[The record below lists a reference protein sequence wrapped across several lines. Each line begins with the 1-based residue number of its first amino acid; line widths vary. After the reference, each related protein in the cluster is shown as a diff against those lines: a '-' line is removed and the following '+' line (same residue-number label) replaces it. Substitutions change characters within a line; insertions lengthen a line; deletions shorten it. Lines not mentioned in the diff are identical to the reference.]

1 MIFTISARYKPQE
14 IPILEFLRTNFNS
27 IELNRIDSVFGFL
40 ERSTL
45 YGGRIFEQP
54 DLTDKDVDA
63 LYSVKI
69 GVRIPL
75 TNIYIERDEYLES
88 LPLLEKYHKKNN
100 AVIVTNNDLAKWI
113 RKDFPRYRIE
123 ASVIKN
129 INTHQQIRDLMDLYD
144 TIVLPM
150 SLNQDHDFLRKVK
163 NKKRVTLFGNAG
175 CALTCPS
182 KICYPS
188 ISKINKFQGG
198 EFKCSQSLKYR
209 KTHGMIDFDL
219 VKLANLGF
227 SRFKLLRS
235 RSHGRTGY

>member
-1 MIFTISARYKPQE
+1 MIFTISARSKPKG
-14 IPILEFLRTNFNS
+14 IPILDFLKSDYSSIQLFN
-27 IELNRIDSVFGFL
+27 IDSVFGFL
-40 ERSTL
+40 ERTSL
-45 YGGRIFEQP
+45 YGGRIFSEP
-54 DLTDKDVDA
+54 ELTDDDVKA
-63 LYSVKI
+63 LYSARI

-75 TNIYIERDEYLES
+75 TNNYVERDEYLAS
-88 LPLLEKYHKKNN
+88 RALLEKYHKKNN
-100 AVIVTNNDLAKWI
+100 AVIITNDDLAKWI

-129 INTHQQIRDLMDLYD
+129 INTHQHIQESMEIYD
-144 TIVLPM
+144 TVVLPM
-150 SLNQDHDFLRKVK
+150 KLNQDHDFLRKVK

-188 ISKINKFQGG
+188 VSKINKFKGG

-209 KTHGMIDFDL
+209 ESIGMIDFNL
-219 VKLANLGF
+219 HELANLGF

-235 RSHGRTGY
+235 RPGGFTGY